1 MNTKKIVAVIAIIV
15 IGLQIALSAQE
26 AKPKSS
32 HPGIQPMPNQM
43 QHEGDLKNIPPMP
56 PPPPPILPGI
66 PNLTKEQSE
75 SIHKLQL
82 NVAQAKF
89 PLENNVREK
98 EARLHTISTVKVPDM
113 QAIEKQI
120 DEIASVK
127 VQLAKLQA
135 AHDQDIRKVL
145 DDEQRLIFDK
155 RPPMPE
161 PRPF

>member
-1 MNTKKIVAVIAIIV
+1 MKTKQIVAAITIIV
-15 IGLQIALSAQE
+15 MGLQLALFAQE
-26 AKPKSS
+26 TKNKPS
-32 HPGIQPMPNQM
+32 HPGIQSLPNQM
-43 QHEGDLKNIPPMP
+43 QHEGDFNNLPPLP
-56 PPPPPILPGI
+56 PPPPPVLPGI

-75 SIHKLQL
+75 SIHKLQI

-120 DEIASVK
+120 DEIARVK

-145 DDEQRLIFDK
+145 DDEQRLIFDN